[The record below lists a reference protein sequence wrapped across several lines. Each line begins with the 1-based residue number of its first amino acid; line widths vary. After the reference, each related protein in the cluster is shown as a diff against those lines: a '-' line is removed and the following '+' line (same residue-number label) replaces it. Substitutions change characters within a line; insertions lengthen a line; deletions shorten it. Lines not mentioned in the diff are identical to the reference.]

1 MTEPANE
8 TRLAAAAMPLGQFVY
23 TLLYGG
29 MTVLAGVLAF
39 KQVQLWPTDLA
50 VESGIFAFLLL
61 VVISSTMA
69 QLYGEKLANRIVWW
83 GFIPLLVA
91 SLLMQLVL
99 SLPASTEMSQ
109 FRGDDLAAFERV
121 HATLWRVWLAG
132 PAAYIVSLLLN
143 VWIFSRLRG
152 SSEGA
157 STLSLM
163 ARGAI
168 ASALSQAIDSVI
180 FITLAFYGQFAITNL
195 LIGQI
200 IAKVVL
206 SLVLVPFLITGGVAF
221 ARWLAVDG
229 HAPLSRRQVQPLPVG
244 DLGAQHHASVPDHV
258 GDHSQEEE
266 IGVVGTPVIHQ
277 FERRHQGPHSLGGA
291 GPVVGRSAG
300 RQIAF
305 EQHRHFAFR
314 AKMTE
319 IFALDVGGRLM
330 DVFGENDSGA
340 GLTKSDHLLHHRGG
354 QSDFISRDWAALGC

>member
-1 MTEPANE
+1 MTHPANE
-8 TRLAAAAMPLGQFVY
+8 TRLAAAAMPLGLFVY

-39 KQVQLWPTDLA
+39 KQVQLWPTELA

-61 VVISSTMA
+61 VVISSTIA

-83 GFIPLLVA
+83 GFVPLLLA
-91 SLLMQLVL
+91 SGLMQLVL
-99 SLPASTEMSQ
+99 HLPASPEMLSNPD
-109 FRGDDLAAFERV
+109 RLEDLAAFERV
-121 HATLWRVWLAG
+121 HSTLWRIWLAG

-152 SSEGA
+152 SAEGA

-221 ARWLAVDG
+221 ARWLD
-229 HAPLSRRQVQPLPVG
+229 RR
-244 DLGAQHHASVPDHV
+244 
-258 GDHSQEEE
+258 
-266 IGVVGTPVIHQ
+266 
-277 FERRHQGPHSLGGA
+277 
-291 GPVVGRSAG
+291 
-300 RQIAF
+300 
-305 EQHRHFAFR
+305 
-314 AKMTE
+314 
-319 IFALDVGGRLM
+319 
-330 DVFGENDSGA
+330 
-340 GLTKSDHLLHHRGG
+340 
-354 QSDFISRDWAALGC
+354 

>member
-180 FITLAFYGQFAITNL
+180 FVTLAFYGEFDITNL
-195 LIGQI
+195 MIGQV

-206 SLVLVPFLITGGVAF
+206 SVVLVPFLIVGGVA
-221 ARWLAVDG
+221 LAKRLD
-229 HAPLSRRQVQPLPVG
+229 R
-244 DLGAQHHASVPDHV
+244 
-258 GDHSQEEE
+258 
-266 IGVVGTPVIHQ
+266 TP
-277 FERRHQGPHSLGGA
+277 
-291 GPVVGRSAG
+291 
-300 RQIAF
+300 
-305 EQHRHFAFR
+305 
-314 AKMTE
+314 
-319 IFALDVGGRLM
+319 
-330 DVFGENDSGA
+330 
-340 GLTKSDHLLHHRGG
+340 
-354 QSDFISRDWAALGC
+354 AA